1 MSGRYRL
8 GIDVGGTFTDFQ
20 VIDERTGRVIT
31 HKAPSTP
38 EPEQAVVAGLAA
50 LSEVYGID
58 PADIGFFSHGT
69 TIGVNTLLERKG
81 ARVGVITTQ
90 GFRDVLE
97 LRRLRLSKA
106 NDFFVPKPVSLVPRR
121 LVREVDERMLSD
133 GTVAR
138 APDHGQVVAAGRA
151 LVADGVEAIAVCF
164 LHAYRNPTHERLAKA
179 WLAAALPDLYLCTSA
194 EVWPQQRE
202 YERFLATVINAYIG
216 GRLRGYFARLGART
230 AALGLGCR
238 IFSTKSN
245 GGVMSVAAAA
255 ERPVETLLSGPA
267 SGVIGAAYVGRLI
280 GDSKL
285 VTLDMGG
292 TSVDVSVVQ
301 DEVHYGTENTV
312 GDFPVILPAVD
323 VSAIGA
329 GGGSIAWLDAEGVL
343 KVGPRS
349 AGAVPGPACYG
360 RGGSDATVTDA
371 YVTAGIL
378 DPAGFLGGTMALDA
392 DRANAAVE
400 AVGRRL
406 GFDRFR
412 AADAILRVAS
422 ANIYAALLPQLARR
436 GVEAREFSLLA
447 YGSAGP
453 TQTFLL
459 ARDLPFRRILVP
471 PAPGTLSAL
480 GCVVADLRADFVRS
494 VWRETA
500 AIDDATLGAVYDA
513 LESEARAWLAAER
526 VDLDRVY
533 VLRSA
538 DLCYS
543 GQSFELNVPL
553 ADGPGQTVASLT
565 MAGLAERFH
574 QRYERV
580 YGYADRAG
588 PIRFLEARAQI
599 VGVTRKG
606 RLVWPAPASGDGA
619 PSGARRVYDR
629 GGFVAAPVHRRDT
642 LGRSRRIAG
651 PAIVEQ
657 YDTTIFV
664 PAGVAV
670 GVDPWSNLVG
680 EVMR

>member
-8 GIDVGGTFTDFQ
+8 GIDIGGTFTDLQ
-20 VIDERTGRVIT
+20 VLDETTGRVVT
-31 HKAPSTP
+31 LKTPSTP
-38 EPEQAVVAGLAA
+38 EPEEGVVAGLMA
-50 LSEVYGID
+50 LAERHGIH
-58 PADIGFFSHGT
+58 ASDIGFFSHGT

-81 ARVGVITTQ
+81 ARVGVITTR
-90 GFRDVLE
+90 GFRDILE
-97 LRRLRLSKA
+97 LRRLRLPKA

-121 LVREVDERMLSD
+121 LVREVDERILAD
-133 GTVAR
+133 GTVATPLDR
-138 APDHGQVVAAGRA
+138 DQVLAAGRA
-151 LVADGVEAIAVCF
+151 LVAAGVQAIAVCF
-164 LHAYRNPTHERLAKA
+164 LHAYRNDEHEKAAKA
-179 WLAAALPDLYLCTSA
+179 WLAEALPALYLCTSA

-202 YERFLATVINAYIG
+202 YERFLVAVINAYIG
-216 GRLRGYFARLGART
+216 GRLRGYFERLGTRT
-230 AALGLGCR
+230 AALGLACR

-267 SGVIGAAYVGRLI
+267 SGVIGASFVGRLI
-280 GDSKL
+280 GEPRL

-292 TSVDVSVVQ
+292 TSCDVSVVQ

-343 KVGPRS
+343 KVGPGS

-360 RGGSDATVTDA
+360 RGGTDATVTDA
-371 YVTAGIL
+371 YLTAGIL
-378 DPAGFLGGTMALDA
+378 DPAGFLGGTMALDP
-392 DRANAAVE
+392 DRAHAAVE
-400 AVGRRL
+400 AIGRRL
-406 GFDRFR
+406 GFDRHR

-436 GVEAREFSLLA
+436 GIEASAFSLLA

-453 TQTFLL
+453 TQMFLL
-459 ARDLPFRRILVP
+459 ARELPFRRILVP
-471 PAPGTLSAL
+471 PSPGTLCAL

-494 VWRETA
+494 VWREAA
-500 AIDDATLGAVYDA
+500 AIDDTTLRATYAALDA
-513 LESEARAWLAAER
+513 EARAWLAAER
-526 VDLDRVY
+526 VELDRAY

-543 GQSFELNVPL
+543 GQSFEINVPL
-553 ADGPGQTVASLT
+553 PDGEPT
-565 MAGLAERFH
+565 MAGFAERFH
-574 QRYERV
+574 ERYQRV
-580 YGYADRAG
+580 YGYADPAS

-599 VGVTRKG
+599 VGVTRKSRLAWPEPATEGSSTPVG
-606 RLVWPAPASGDGA
+606 R
-619 PSGARRVYDR
+619 RRVYDR
-629 GGFVAAPVHRRDT
+629 GGFVEAPVYKRDG
-642 LGRSRRIAG
+642 LGRGGALEG

-664 PAGVAV
+664 SAGVRV
-670 GVDPWSNLVG
+670 TVDAWSNLVG
-680 EVMR
+680 EVIR